1 VSNVQSTASA
11 RNLTSPY
18 FSRSVSVFQD
28 LKTGHERTGSVK
40 MKGLSAHSEENS
52 DDVRSER
59 RGMALLGGILVVY
72 GRREVCVQ
80 RNGQ

>member
-1 VSNVQSTASA
+1 
-11 RNLTSPY
+11 
-18 FSRSVSVFQD
+18 VFQD